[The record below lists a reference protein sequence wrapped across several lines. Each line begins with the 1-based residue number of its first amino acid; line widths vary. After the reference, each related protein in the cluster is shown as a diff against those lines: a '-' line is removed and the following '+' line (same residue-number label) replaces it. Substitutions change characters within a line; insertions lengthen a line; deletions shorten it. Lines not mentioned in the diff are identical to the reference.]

1 MNNKQKFGYTL
12 LGALI
17 MLIGIGVGA
26 IVSPPLIAQ
35 RNAVF
40 GEIVCNQLKVV
51 DKYGKEA
58 VLLVAREIANGV
70 IVCNKEGKSVISLS
84 AFEDEDNSISVR
96 DDAGNLSIHLKAR
109 DSSSSVVV
117 YDKMQGAISLN
128 THKSGNGVYVF
139 DKTGKEGIALTS
151 PIEADN
157 FVNVFKAG
165 KIVWSA
171 P

>member
-84 AFEDEDNSISVR
+84 ALGVTQ
-96 DDAGNLSIHLKAR
+96 L
-109 DSSSSVVV
+109 DS
-117 YDKMQGAISLN
+117 Q
-128 THKSGNGVYVF
+128 
-139 DKTGKEGIALTS
+139 
-151 PIEADN
+151 
-157 FVNVFKAG
+157 
-165 KIVWSA
+165 
-171 P
+171 